1 MILLDTNVVI
11 ALINRRN
18 AKIREQF
25 EAQMTLRAVIG
36 LPAICLFE
44 MRYGHAKSSRREQSD
59 LQLNDLLAR
68 GVAVVPFE
76 AEDADHAGEIRAVL
90 EAKGTPIGAYDILI
104 AAQARRRGATLITAN
119 TREFERVPGLLV
131 VDWAA

>member
-1 MILLDTNVVI
+1 MILLDTNIVI

-18 AKIREQF
+18 AKIRERF
-25 EAQMTLRAVIG
+25 ETQMALRTEIA

-44 MRYGHAKSSRREQSD
+44 MRSGHAKSSRRAQSD
-59 LQLNDLLAR
+59 QQLNDLLAR
-68 GVAVVPFE
+68 GVAVAPFE
-76 AEDADHAGEIRAVL
+76 AEDASHAGEIRAVL
-90 EAKGTPIGAYDILI
+90 EARRTPIGAYDILI